1 MIEMDQQELLDK
13 GRNCFERGDFKRA
26 FVIYNEL
33 LEAADPVSDR
43 ALLVECYF
51 QMGNIFHHQG
61 EIGKAIKA
69 FNKVIEL
76 DPGHTDASISL
87 SVLYNDIG
95 HYESAKK
102 VFNQANERVKAQG
115 QNGGVEDSH
124 VNKKFASKHLEI
136 AEMYMSYNR
145 YDEALFEYNKVI
157 ALDPKLLSVRVKIA
171 KVYAKKNFMAKAFD
185 ELKRLK
191 NEEPNF
197 MEARVALGILYYGCG
212 QILEAQSEW
221 ERVLAKEPQNSE
233 AAMYINLSRTATE
246 TRI

>member
-1 MIEMDQQELLDK
+1 MDQQELLSRGK
-13 GRNCFERGDFKRA
+13 NCFERGDFKRA

-33 LEAADPVSDR
+33 LESSDPINDR
-43 ALLVECYF
+43 NLLVECYF

-69 FNKVIEL
+69 FNKVLEL
-76 DPGHTDASISL
+76 EPSHTDASISL

-102 VFNQANERVKAQG
+102 IFNQANERVKAQG
-115 QNGGVEDSH
+115 QNGGVDDIH
-124 VNKKFASKHLEI
+124 VNKKFALKHLEI

-157 ALDPKLLSVRVKIA
+157 ALDGKQLGVRVKIA

-197 MEARVALGILYYGCG
+197 MDARVALGVLYYGCG

-221 ERVLAKEPQNSE
+221 ERVIAKDPHNQE
-233 AAMYINLSRTATE
+233 AAMYLNLSRTATE
-246 TRI
+246 TSL

>member
-1 MIEMDQQELLDK
+1 MIEIDQHELLSK
-13 GRNCFERGDFKRA
+13 GRHCFDRGDFKRA

-33 LEAADPVSDR
+33 LEAADPVNDR

-69 FNKVIEL
+69 FNKVLEL
-76 DPGHTDASISL
+76 EPSHTDASISL

-102 VFNQANERVKAQG
+102 IFTQANERVKAQG
-115 QNGGVEDSH
+115 QGGGVDDIH
-124 VNKKFASKHLEI
+124 VNKKFASKHFEI

-157 ALDPKLLSVRVKIA
+157 ALDPKFLSVRVKVA

-197 MEARVALGILYYGCG
+197 MEARVALGVLYYGCG

-221 ERVLAKEPQNSE
+221 ERVLAKDSSNQE
-233 AAMYINLSRTATE
+233 ASMYLNLSRTATE

>member
-1 MIEMDQQELLDK
+1 VIEIDKTDLLSK

-33 LEAADPVSDR
+33 LESSDPVDER
-43 ALLVECYF
+43 TTLVECYF

-76 DPGHTDASISL
+76 EPGHTDASISL

-102 VFNQANERVKAQG
+102 VFVQANERVKAQG
-115 QNGGVEDSH
+115 ASGGVEDAH
-124 VNKKFASKHLEI
+124 VNKKFAGKHLEI

-145 YDEALFEYNKVI
+145 YDEALFEYNKVV
-157 ALDPKLLSVRVKIA
+157 ALDPKNFGVRVSIA

-191 NEEPNF
+191 NEEPNY
-197 MEARVALGILYYGCG
+197 MEARVALGVLYYGCG

-221 ERVLAKEPQNSE
+221 ERVLAKEPTNSE

>member
-1 MIEMDQQELLDK
+1 VIEIDRSELLSK
-13 GRNCFERGDFKRA
+13 GRNCFDRGDLKRA
-26 FVIYNEL
+26 SIIYNEL
-33 LEAADPVSDR
+33 LEGADPVNDR
-43 ALLVECYF
+43 DTLVECYF

-76 DPGHTDASISL
+76 EPSHTDASISL

-102 VFNQANERVKAQG
+102 VFVQANERVKAQG
-115 QNGGVEDSH
+115 ASGGVEDTH
-124 VNKKFASKHLEI
+124 VNKKFAGKHLEI

-157 ALDPKLLSVRVKIA
+157 ALDPTLLNVRVNIA

-191 NEEPNF
+191 NEEPNY
-197 MEARVALGILYYGCG
+197 MEARVALGVLYYGAG

-221 ERVLAKEPQNSE
+221 ERVLAKDPQNSE
-233 AAMYINLSRTATE
+233 AAMYLNLSRTATE